1 MQKQSTTSE
10 KGTHQPRPRR
20 RAANEQQTTASL
32 KADSQ
37 SAYSPE
43 VEARRADYERLAEA
57 FVHMVT
63 LEMERVGAGLLDI
76 EGPDVN
82 VNNAH
87 LVKALHEHL
96 YALHIH
102 VDWFDPRTLRKFYV
116 EMRLWGDQ
124 MQHEIE
130 ASARKRQAEE
140 EHHKMQS
147 LIRSNEE
154 VSAEARR
161 RAVEAHDAES
171 L

>member
-116 EMRLWGDQ
+116 E
-124 MQHEIE
+124 
-130 ASARKRQAEE
+130 
-140 EHHKMQS
+140 
-147 LIRSNEE
+147 
-154 VSAEARR
+154 
-161 RAVEAHDAES
+161 
-171 L
+171 